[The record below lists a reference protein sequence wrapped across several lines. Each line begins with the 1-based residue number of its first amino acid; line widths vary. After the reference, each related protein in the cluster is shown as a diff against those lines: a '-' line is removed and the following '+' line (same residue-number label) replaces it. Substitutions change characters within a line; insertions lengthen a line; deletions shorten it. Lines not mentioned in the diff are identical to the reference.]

1 MPSDF
6 TIDQVS
12 WHTEVPGNP
21 ETSECIVRR
30 FFSVASF
37 LQDNALTNR
46 TLVTGLEDID
56 DDFAIRT
63 SDLTDIGIEVMK
75 AAYDQWLRRIDAGV
89 APEDTS
95 VLAKALTKLKS
106 T

>member
-1 MPSDF
+1 
-6 TIDQVS
+6 VS
-12 WHTEVPGNP
+12 WHTEVAGNP
-21 ETSECIVRR
+21 ETRKSVLRR

-46 TLVTGLEDID
+46 TLVTCREDIE

-63 SDLTDIGIEVMK
+63 SDLTDIGVEVMK
-75 AAYDQWLRRIDAGV
+75 AAYEQWLGRIDAGV